1 MICNADD
8 GDVSACL
15 DDIVGWD
22 VHKTIAV
29 SLLEYIV
36 VVFLDQNVFYQIV

>member
-36 VVFLDQNVFYQIV
+36 VVFFWIKMFFIK